1 MAKDYH
7 YANVVCSTLS
17 RSNRG
22 GLKQLR
28 CQLGWID
35 EYTEGVWTM
44 ATLREVAELAA
55 VSVATASRVL
65 NGSAH
70 PVSRDVRESVRAAA
84 ETLGYTPSA
93 AAQALKQ
100 QRSKII
106 GVIASDI
113 LDPYF
118 AELTRGIE
126 IEAAKFG
133 FVTILA
139 NANRDPEQ
147 ERMKF
152 RVLRE
157 HQASGIIFCGS
168 DIEGSPGTAQLA
180 REVNLAVRAGTR
192 VVALAPRGFDST
204 KIVIDNDAA
213 SYELTRYMLSLGHRR
228 VAFIGG
234 MPGLTAVEQRIVGYR
249 RAMYEAQALPQVVG
263 GTGMRQESGRDA
275 VAQLIAAG
283 QLPEA
288 IVCANDE
295 VAVGVLACLW
305 TSGYKTPDDVSVAGI
320 GGTRGGA
327 VFGLTTM
334 TLPLVELGGLAARYI
349 ADASNSP
356 RVPEAP
362 QFELRA
368 GTTTA
373 RATSQSAL
381 SN

>member
-7 YANVVCSTLS
+7 YAKVVCSALS
-17 RSNRG
+17 RSSRG
-22 GLKQLR
+22 GLKQLS

-35 EYTEGVWTM
+35 ECTEGVWTM

-70 PVSRDVRESVRAAA
+70 PVSRDVRGSVRAAA

-113 LDPYF
+113 LYLYF

-234 MPGLTAVEQRIVGYR
+234 MPGLTAVEQRVVGYR

-305 TSGYKTPDDVSVAGI
+305 TSGYKTSRRRICRRHRRHSRRCRLWPHNDDPAPC
-320 GGTRGGA
+320 GTRRARRPLHSGCQP
-327 VFGLTTM
+327 LTTRS
-334 TLPLVELGGLAARYI
+334 G
-349 ADASNSP
+349 S
-356 RVPEAP
+356 
-362 QFELRA
+362 
-368 GTTTA
+368 
-373 RATSQSAL
+373 SAI
-381 SN
+381 

>member
-1 MAKDYH
+1 
-7 YANVVCSTLS
+7 
-17 RSNRG
+17 
-22 GLKQLR
+22 
-28 CQLGWID
+28 
-35 EYTEGVWTM
+35 M

-70 PVSRDVRESVRAAA
+70 PVSRDIRESVQTAA

-126 IEAAKFG
+126 IEAAKSG

-147 ERMKF
+147 ERTKF

-157 HQASGIIFCGS
+157 HQASGIVFCGS
-168 DIEGSPGTAQLA
+168 DIEGAPGTAQLA

-204 KIVIDNDAA
+204 KIIIDNDAA

-228 VAFIGG
+228 IAFIGG
-234 MPGLTAVEQRIVGYR
+234 MPGLTAVEQRVVGYR
-249 RAMYEAQALPQVVG
+249 RAMYEAQALPHVVG

-275 VAQLIAAG
+275 IVQLIASG
-283 QLPEA
+283 QLPDA

-305 TSGYKTPDDVSVAGI
+305 TSGYRTPDDVSVAGI

-349 ADASNSP
+349 ADASATP
-356 RVPEAP
+356 AVPEAP
-362 QFELRA
+362 RFELRV
-368 GTTTA
+368 GRTTA
-373 RATSQSAL
+373 KVPSRSAL

>member
-1 MAKDYH
+1 
-7 YANVVCSTLS
+7 
-17 RSNRG
+17 
-22 GLKQLR
+22 
-28 CQLGWID
+28 
-35 EYTEGVWTM
+35 M
-44 ATLREVAELAA
+44 ATLREVAELAG

-70 PVSRDVRESVRAAA
+70 PVSSDVRDSVQTAAK
-84 ETLGYTPSA
+84 TLGYTPSA

-118 AELTRGIE
+118 AELARGIE
-126 IEAAKFG
+126 IEAAKSG
-133 FVTILA
+133 YVTILA

-147 ERMKF
+147 ERTKF

-157 HQASGIIFCGS
+157 HQASGIVFCGS
-168 DIEGSPGTAQLA
+168 DIEGAPGTAELA
-180 REVNLAVRAGTR
+180 RDVNMAVRAGTR

-204 KIVIDNDAA
+204 KIIIDNVEA

-228 VAFIGG
+228 VTFIGG
-234 MPGLTAVEQRIVGYR
+234 VPGLTAVEQRADGYR
-249 RAMYEAQALPQVVG
+249 RAMFEAQLVPHVVG
-263 GTGMRQESGRDA
+263 RTGMRQESGRNA
-275 VAQLIAAG
+275 IAGIVAEG
-283 QLPEA
+283 SLPEA

-295 VAVGVLACLW
+295 IAVGVLAYLW
-305 TSGYKTPDDVSVAGI
+305 TSGYRTPEDVSVAGI

-349 ADASNSP
+349 ASASAQPS
-356 RVPEAP
+356 VPEP
-362 QFELRA
+362 PRFELSI
-368 GTTTA
+368 GSTTA
-373 RATSQSAL
+373 KATSGQARSQQFG
-381 SN
+381 

>member
-1 MAKDYH
+1 
-7 YANVVCSTLS
+7 
-17 RSNRG
+17 
-22 GLKQLR
+22 
-28 CQLGWID
+28 
-35 EYTEGVWTM
+35 M

-70 PVSRDVRESVRAAA
+70 PVSRDIRESVQSAAK
-84 ETLGYTPSA
+84 TLGYTPSA

-126 IEAAKFG
+126 IEAAKAG

-147 ERMKF
+147 ERTKF

-157 HQASGIIFCGS
+157 HQASGIVFCGS
-168 DIEGSPGTAQLA
+168 DIEGSPGTAELA

-204 KIVIDNDAA
+204 KIVIDNHAA
-213 SYELTRYMLSLGHRR
+213 SYALTRYMLSLGHRR
-228 VAFIGG
+228 IAFIGG
-234 MPGLTAVEQRIVGYR
+234 MPGLTAVEQRVVGYR
-249 RAMYEAQALPQVVG
+249 RAMFEAQALPMVLGSV
-263 GTGMRQESGRDA
+263 GMRQESGRDA
-275 VAQLIAAG
+275 VAQLIGAG
-283 QLPEA
+283 ELPEA

-295 VAVGVLACLW
+295 IAVGVLAGLW
-305 TSGYKTPDDVSVAGI
+305 TSGYRIPDDVSVAGI

-327 VFGLTTM
+327 VFGLTTV
-334 TLPLVELGGLAARYI
+334 TLPLVELGGMAAAYI
-349 ADASNSP
+349 ADAGRSP
-356 RVPEAP
+356 KVPEAP
-362 QFELRA
+362 QFELRP
-368 GTTTA
+368 GSTTA
-373 RATSQSAL
+373 VKDPSGSSRGYGRGTF
-381 SN
+381 

>member
-1 MAKDYH
+1 
-7 YANVVCSTLS
+7 
-17 RSNRG
+17 
-22 GLKQLR
+22 
-28 CQLGWID
+28 
-35 EYTEGVWTM
+35 M
-44 ATLREVAELAA
+44 ATLREVAELAG

-70 PVSRDVRESVRAAA
+70 PVSSDVQANVRAAA
-84 ETLGYTPSA
+84 LTLGYTPSA

-126 IEAAKFG
+126 IEAAKSG
-133 FVTILA
+133 YVTILA

-147 ERMKF
+147 ERTKF
-152 RVLRE
+152 RVLLE
-157 HQASGIIFCGS
+157 HQASGIVFCGS
-168 DIEGSPGTAQLA
+168 DIEGSPGTAELA
-180 REVNLAVRAGTR
+180 REVNVAVRAGTR

-204 KIVIDNDAA
+204 KIIINNVEA

-234 MPGLTAVEQRIVGYR
+234 MPGLTAVEQRTDGYR
-249 RAMYEAQALPQVVG
+249 RAMFEAQARPQVVG
-263 GTGMRQESGRDA
+263 GTGMRQESGRKA
-275 VAQLIAAG
+275 IAELVTAG

-295 VAVGVLACLW
+295 IAVGVLAYLW

-349 ADASNSP
+349 ADASASP
-356 RVPEAP
+356 PVPEAP
-362 QFELRA
+362 RFELSV
-368 GTTTA
+368 GSTTA
-373 RATSQSAL
+373 AATSRSVQVKV
-381 SN
+381 

>member
-1 MAKDYH
+1 MGCAALCQEVTD
-7 YANVVCSTLS
+7 
-17 RSNRG
+17 G
-22 GLKQLR
+22 GLKQSK
-28 CQLGWID
+28 CQLGWND
-35 EYTEGVWTM
+35 AYTEGVWTM

-70 PVSRDVRESVRAAA
+70 PVSNDVRESVRTAA

-126 IEAAKFG
+126 IEAAKSG
-133 FVTILA
+133 FVTILT

-147 ERMKF
+147 ERTKF

-157 HQASGIIFCGS
+157 HQASGIVFCGS
-168 DIEGSPGTAQLA
+168 DIEGAPGTAQLA

-213 SYELTRYMLSLGHRR
+213 SYELTRYMLSLGHRKI
-228 VAFIGG
+228 AFIGG
-234 MPGLTAVEQRIVGYR
+234 MPGLTAVEQRTVGYR
-249 RAMYEAQALPQVVG
+249 RAMYESQALAQVVG

-275 VAQLIAAG
+275 IAQLITSG

-295 VAVGVLACLW
+295 IAVGVLAYLW

-327 VFGLTTM
+327 VFGLTTV
-334 TLPLVELGGLAARYI
+334 TLPLVELGGLAARFI
-349 ADASNSP
+349 ADASASP
-356 RVPEAP
+356 AVPEAP
-362 QFELRA
+362 QFELRV

-373 RATSQSAL
+373 RAASRSTR